1 MRKKMT
7 EEKKTASKNTKSFKV
22 AMTAITAALYI
33 ALGYAFQPISFMG
46 LQFRV
51 AELMVGM
58 CILFPVPGLIGNV
71 IGVFILN
78 LSSPLGP
85 LDFILGPL
93 INIPALGMII
103 ACDHM
108 CEEYEKYF
116 GGIAYAAFI
125 SAYVSALLN
134 WVLGLSLELMFIQ
147 VFISEAILATLG
159 IALFSKIKERLGGR
173 FING

>member
-1 MRKKMT
+1 MN
-7 EEKKTASKNTKSFKV
+7 EEKESIHANTKSFKV

-58 CILFPVPGLIGNV
+58 CILFPIPGLIGNV

-93 INIPALGMII
+93 VNIPALVMII
-103 ACDHM
+103 SCDHM
-108 CEEYEKYF
+108 SEGWEKYF
-116 GGIAYAAFI
+116 GGFAYAGLI
-125 SAYVSALLN
+125 SAYVAALLN
-134 WVLGLSLELMFIQ
+134 WVLGLPLELMFIQ

-159 IALFSKIKERLGGR
+159 IVLFSKIKERLR
-173 FING
+173 WLE